1 MFGIGGVLKGEGACK
16 VCLNMLIQV
25 FKLESCMLCFFLSC
39 HPQVCYAWFETLHT
53 KMFWK
58 S

>member
-1 MFGIGGVLKGEGACK
+1 MFGIGGVLKGEGGCK
-16 VCLNMLIQV
+16 VCLNMLIQIVHALNVHVVV
-25 FKLESCMLCFFLSC
+25 FFAC

-53 KMFWK
+53 RMFWK